1 MKIANSAIIY
11 EMQEITMTQTCI
23 KEALQILKSIR
34 LNEGKVEAKD
44 INMLESEIIS
54 IADALS
60 FDRRSIKPV

>member
-1 MKIANSAIIY
+1 MKISNNAIIY
-11 EMQEITMTQTCI
+11 EMQEVAMTQIGI

-44 INMLESEIIS
+44 LNMLESEIIN